1 MTICDL
7 QTGLGQIAHSASQ
20 LQAGWASAKT
30 HWNDEASRNFE
41 EAHLREIPA
50 RLQLLAAAVQRLAAA
65 VERAERE
72 CQDEQPGGQGTGAP
86 LGRGE

>member
-7 QTGLGQIAHSASQ
+7 QTGLGQISHAASQ
-20 LQAGWASAKT
+20 LQAGWTAARS
-30 HWNDEASRNFE
+30 HWSDKASRNFE

-50 RLQLLAAAVQRLAAA
+50 KLQLFVAAVQRLAAA
-65 VERAERE
+65 VERAERDCE
-72 CQDEQPGGQGTGAP
+72 DEQPGGQRTEAA